1 MTRNKAALLLLLA
14 AAVWGLA
21 FLFQK
26 SAMRHIGPLT
36 FVGAR
41 GVVATIALGPLAWR
55 EAKRSATPRPA
66 GLLRWS
72 IAGGL
77 LFFLAASLQQ
87 SGLQTATVTHR
98 GFLTALSV
106 VITPLIAWGVTRSAP
121 NGYVWLGVALSA
133 FGTWLL
139 GGASFAAFSPGD
151 AQVAASSVF
160 WAAHVVVTG
169 RAARF
174 GRPLAFTLIGFML
187 VALLGGGGAFSFE
200 SPSAAGLASAALQ
213 LTYVGVLSSAFA
225 FLLLIAALQH
235 LPAAEGAI
243 IASTET
249 LFAASA
255 AYLFLGEH
263 LPALGWAGAALILAA
278 SVLVQVAPALAGG
291 ARLVPPPLGE

>member
-1 MTRNKAALLLLLA
+1 MTRNKAASLLLLA

-36 FVGAR
+36 FIGAR
-41 GVVATIALGPLAWR
+41 GLVATVALAPLGWR
-55 EAKRSATPRPA
+55 EAKRSTSPPPT

-87 SGLQTATVTHR
+87 SGLQTATVTNS
-98 GFLTALSV
+98 GFLTALYV
-106 VITPLIAWGVTRSAP
+106 VITPLIAWCLTRQAP
-121 NGYVWLGVALSA
+121 NGFVWLGVALSA
-133 FGTWLL
+133 LGTWLL
-139 GGASFAAFSPGD
+139 GGASFASFTAGD

-174 GRPLAFTLIGFML
+174 GRPIAFTLIGFVL
-187 VALLGGGGAFSFE
+187 VAVLGSGGAFCFE
-200 SPSAAGLASAALQ
+200 SPSAAGLGRAALDIA
-213 LTYVGVLSSAFA
+213 YVGFLSSAFA

-235 LPAAEGAI
+235 LPPAEGAI

-249 LFAASA
+249 LFSASA
-255 AYLFLGEH
+255 AYLFLGEQ
-263 LPALGWAGAALILAA
+263 LSALGWLGAALILAA
-278 SVLVQVAPALAGG
+278 SVLVQVAPALVSA
-291 ARLVPPPLGE
+291 ARLAPPLRG

>member
-1 MTRNKAALLLLLA
+1 MTRNRAASLLLLA

-36 FVGAR
+36 FIGAR
-41 GVVATIALGPLAWR
+41 GVVATAALAPLAWR
-55 EAKRSATPRPA
+55 ESRSSPSPRPP

-77 LFFLAASLQQ
+77 LFFLAAGLQQ
-87 SGLQTATVTHR
+87 SGLQTATVTNS
-98 GFLTALSV
+98 GFLTALYV
-106 VITPLIAWGVTRSAP
+106 VITPLIAWGVTRQAP
-121 NGYVWLGVALSA
+121 RGFVWLGVALSA

-139 GGASFAAFSPGD
+139 GGASFASFSFGD

-174 GRPLAFTLIGFML
+174 RRPFAFTLIGFVL
-187 VALLGGGGAFSFE
+187 VALLGSAGAFGVE
-200 SPSAAGLASAALQ
+200 APSLVGVTRAALDI
-213 LTYVGVLSSAFA
+213 TYVGVLSSAFA
-225 FLLLIAALQH
+225 FLLLIVALQH
-235 LPAAEGAI
+235 LPPAEGVI

-263 LPALGWAGAALILAA
+263 LSALGWAGAALILAA
-278 SVLVQVAPALAGG
+278 SVLVQVGPALAGG
-291 ARLVPPPLGE
+291 ARLAPPA